1 MVSTMHYNLLLD
13 FQIYV
18 ASYELSYRNV
28 TSRNRSKVTMNLISC
43 QILIMKAIFNTLK
56 TKETLGLISIK
67 FACPDWQLVNIC
79 NADYCTLHPFPMYMV
94 LYVKLQELTIRIL
107 VLQISTSC
115 YLESK
120 MIKEN
125 FAFLILGILELYTR

>member
-56 TKETLGLISIK
+56 TKETVGSISIK
-67 FACPDWQLVNIC
+67 FACPDW
-79 NADYCTLHPFPMYMV
+79 
-94 LYVKLQELTIRIL
+94 
-107 VLQISTSC
+107 
-115 YLESK
+115 
-120 MIKEN
+120 
-125 FAFLILGILELYTR
+125 